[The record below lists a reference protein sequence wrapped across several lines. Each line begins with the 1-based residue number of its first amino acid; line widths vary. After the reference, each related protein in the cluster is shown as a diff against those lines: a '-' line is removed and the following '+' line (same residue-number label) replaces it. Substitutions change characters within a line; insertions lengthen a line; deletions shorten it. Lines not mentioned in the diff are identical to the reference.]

1 MSEQCSPQDLSEMC
15 VCAQASGTV
24 GLYEL
29 AQCRLEGGQLSIAQN
44 LLTKMVQIYTHMY
57 GTMHADIVSCYK

>member
-15 VCAQASGTV
+15 VCSGPSRTV

-29 AQCRLEGGQLSIAQN
+29 VQCCLVAGQMSIAQN
-44 LLTKMVQIYTHMY
+44 LQTEMVQIYTHMY
-57 GTMHADIVSCYK
+57 GTMRTDIVSCYK

>member
-1 MSEQCSPQDLSEMC
+1 MNSVVHRICQRC
-15 VCAQASGTV
+15 VCAQDSGTV

-29 AQCRLEGGQLSIAQN
+29 AQCRLVAGQLSIAQN
-44 LLTKMVQIYTHMY
+44 LLTEMVQIYTHMY